1 MESKFA
7 KGEEEEEGAISV
19 FFLPFFSSPLLGN
32 NLNPLLSLLSLSPL
46 ASCVCSIV
54 VCLLGVLFGGAL
66 LLSSGF

>member
-19 FFLPFFSSPLLGN
+19 FFLPFFSSLPGN

-54 VCLLGVLFGGAL
+54 VCLPGVLFGGAP
-66 LLSSGF
+66 LLSSSGF